1 MNSET
6 SRLIARTGNGLCTE
20 VTANG
25 YSMVVD
31 EPVAFGGTGAGPT
44 PYDYLLAALGSCTAM
59 TVRMHADCKRWP
71 LESVRVH
78 MKHSK
83 IHARDCEECETENGR
98 IDWIELR
105 LELEGPLGEKQRR
118 RLREIAEKCPV
129 HRTLDSE
136 VLIESRT

>member
-1 MNSET
+1 MHPENGRVT
-6 SRLIARTGNGLCTE
+6 ARTGSGLYTE

-31 EPVAFGGTGAGPT
+31 EPVAFGSTGAGPT
-44 PYDYLLAALGSCTAM
+44 PHDCLLAALGGCTAM
-59 TVRMHADCKRWP
+59 TVRMYADRKGWP
-71 LESVRVH
+71 LASVLVR
-78 MKHSK
+78 MEHSK

-98 IDWIELR
+98 IDRIE
-105 LELEGPLGEKQRR
+105 LELEFKGPLDEQQRR

-136 VLIESRT
+136 VLIETRT